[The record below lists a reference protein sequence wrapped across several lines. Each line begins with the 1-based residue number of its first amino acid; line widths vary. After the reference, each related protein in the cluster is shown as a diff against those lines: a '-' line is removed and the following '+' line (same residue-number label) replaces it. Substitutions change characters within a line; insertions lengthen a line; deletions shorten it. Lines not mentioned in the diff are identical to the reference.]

1 MKNHLQNEKQ
11 NGKMLYPW
19 EQRLLQGE
27 LEQRLLQGEAQQK
40 KKKLNAD

>member
-1 MKNHLQNEKQ
+1 M
-11 NGKMLYPW
+11 GKMLYPW

-40 KKKLNAD
+40 KKKLNADWLDEIYTN